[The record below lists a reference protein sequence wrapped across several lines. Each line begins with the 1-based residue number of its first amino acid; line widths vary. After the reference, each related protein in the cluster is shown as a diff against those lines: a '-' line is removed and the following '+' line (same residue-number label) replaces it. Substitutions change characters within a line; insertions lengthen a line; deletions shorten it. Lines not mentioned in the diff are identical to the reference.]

1 VPMAPLVQEIHEM
14 QSMQEGAECPS
25 SS

>member
-1 VPMAPLVQEIHEM
+1 MAPLVQEIHEM